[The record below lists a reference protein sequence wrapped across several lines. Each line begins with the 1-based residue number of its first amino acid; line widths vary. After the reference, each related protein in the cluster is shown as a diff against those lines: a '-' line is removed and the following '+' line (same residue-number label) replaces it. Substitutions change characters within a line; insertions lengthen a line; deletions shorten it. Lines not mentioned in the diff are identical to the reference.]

1 MRTVLLMTVLDEWQ
15 LCSENVYG
23 KGPSALLSPPS
34 AMTKFKLDFYVYKL
48 R

>member
-15 LCSENVYG
+15 LSFDG
-23 KGPSALLSPPS
+23 KGPSALPSPPS
-34 AMTKFKLDFYVYKL
+34 AVTKFKLDFYVYKL